1 MMEEEKRPAAEEYH
15 RPVLLEQCLEG
26 LKIRPDGIYVD
37 GTAGGGGHSEA
48 IAKRLTTGKLY
59 SLDQDPDA
67 IRQAGQRL
75 AAYPQAK
82 VLQTNFADMVSVL
95 ANEGVTQVDGVLLD
109 LGVSSHQLDEGQR
122 GFSYRTDAPLDMRMS
137 QTGLSAAD
145 VVNTYDRDSLV
156 RIFWEYGE
164 EKFSRRVADAIV
176 AQREKKPIETT
187 FELAELIKG
196 AYPAAARRSKNPC
209 KKVFQAI
216 RIEVN
221 RELDVLAQG
230 LEAAFS
236 LLKPGGRLAVITFHS
251 LEDRLVKN
259 TFADY
264 CTGCICPPEFPQCVC
279 GRKPRAKKVTR
290 KPITATETELA
301 ENHRSHSAK
310 LRVLEKLDTP
320 PGEER

>member
-1 MMEEEKRPAAEEYH
+1 MMEEEKIQTSGYH
-15 RPVLLEQCLEG
+15 RPVLLQECLEG
-26 LKIRPDGIYVD
+26 LNIRPEGIYVD

-48 IAKRLTTGKLY
+48 IAQRLTTGRLY
-59 SLDQDPDA
+59 ALDQDPDA
-67 IRQAGQRL
+67 IREAGRRL
-75 AAYPQAK
+75 APYPQAK
-82 VLQTNFADMVSVL
+82 VLQTNFAQMIPVL
-95 ANEGVTQVDGVLLD
+95 AEQGVTQVDGVLLD

-145 VVNTYDRDSLV
+145 VVNTYDQDSLA

-164 EKFSRRVADAIV
+164 EKFSRRIADAIV
-176 AQREKKPIETT
+176 RQRQQHPIQTT
-187 FELAELIKG
+187 FELAELVKS
-196 AYPAAARRSKNPC
+196 AYPAAARRNKNPC

-221 RELDVLAQG
+221 RELEVLSQG
-230 LEAAFS
+230 LDAAFT

-251 LEDRLVKN
+251 LEDRLVKT
-259 TFADY
+259 TFTDY

-279 GRKPRAKKVTR
+279 GRKPRAKKVNR
-290 KPITATETELA
+290 KPITAAETELA